1 MPPRELFEPPLD
13 QIVLRNRPPDPLP
26 AGLHLEIDPTGID
39 ATPLYLD
46 TFVQHPGGGW
56 TFAPRLP
63 VMEIAHDRAGPAPD
77 QAGAR
82 P

>member
-46 TFVQHPGGGW
+46 TFVQR
-56 TFAPRLP
+56 PRRR
-63 VMEIAHDRAGPAPD
+63 MERSPP
-77 QAGAR
+77 R
-82 P
+82 FTE